1 MSPAT
6 FQAYRERR
14 DAFARD
20 LAAAR
25 RSSAGL
31 SNARLAIF
39 LLAAGAFLAA
49 VFLNAVIPALLAL
62 VAGIALFAWLVAKHD
77 CVARVERFAARMEAI
92 NADGLARMR
101 GEWNRL
107 PADGAAFL
115 EANHPFAGD
124 LDCFGPASLFQY
136 LNAAQTRFGRRR
148 LAGLLSGPPR
158 PRESIL
164 ADQALVRDL
173 APRLDFRQRLQAA
186 GADLHGRENPEPL
199 LAWAED
205 PSEPFDRPSLIRLLR
220 FLPAAS
226 ALVAFVV
233 GYLLHSPLG
242 IILPV
247 LLQLGVSGWSR
258 RRHGPVLSAIAE
270 RKADLEAYLELL
282 RLLESG
288 RLLPSDGEG
297 PGKEATAGPA
307 PGLADSERAGP
318 AAGARPSER
327 VGRLVSMADWMETR
341 RNPLVHFVV
350 DTAFLWDIQWLWAFR
365 RWKRGNGPRLRGWL
379 DAIARVEALSSLAIP
394 AFENPDWV
402 FPEIAEEGPLLQ
414 ARDMGHPLIPAG
426 RRVANDFALDR
437 PGEIR
442 IITGSNMS
450 GKSTLLRTVGVNLV
464 LAYAGAPVCASSFRC
479 VPLEIHTSM
488 RLRDDLEKRV
498 SSFYAELLRI
508 KGIVEAAKAGGRVL
522 FLVDEIFRGTNS
534 RDRHEGA
541 ETVLRRL
548 HDLGASGLV
557 STHDLELARLQE
569 MAPGHFRNAHF
580 QESYVD
586 GEIRFDFRL
595 REGVSKTTNAMHLI
609 RMAGL

>member
-1 MSPAT
+1 MPSTPH
-6 FQAYRERR
+6 QAYRERR
-14 DAFARD
+14 EAFARS
-20 LAAAR
+20 LAAAKR
-25 RSSAGL
+25 TSAAL
-31 SNARLAIF
+31 SNARLAVF
-39 LLAAGAFLAA
+39 LATAAAFLAA
-49 VFLNAVIPALLAL
+49 VFLNAAIPALLAL
-62 VAGIALFAWLVAKHD
+62 AAGMGVFIWLVVRHDRVAK
-77 CVARVERFAARMEAI
+77 AERHAARMEAI
-92 NADGLARMR
+92 NAEGLARME
-101 GEWNRL
+101 GEWSRL
-107 PADGAAFL
+107 PADGAAFH
-115 EANHPFAGD
+115 AADHPYAAD

-148 LAGLLSGPPR
+148 LAGLLAEPPR
-158 PRESIL
+158 PREAIL
-164 ADQALVRDL
+164 KDQALVRDL
-173 APRLDFRQRLQAA
+173 AARLDFRQRLQAA

-205 PSEPFDRPSLIRLLR
+205 PAEPFDRPALISLLR

-226 ALVAFVV
+226 VAVV
-233 GYLLHSPLG
+233 VVAGYLLHSPLG

-247 LLQLGVSGWSR
+247 LLHLGVSGWSR
-258 RRHGPVLSAIAE
+258 RRHGPVLSLIAE
-270 RKADLEAYLELL
+270 RKEDLAAYLELL
-282 RLLESG
+282 RLLESEM
-288 RLLPSDGEG
+288 LLPTSGSRTG
-297 PGKEATAGPA
+297 PGGEAI
-307 PGLADSERAGP
+307 ADSQSCL
-318 AAGARPSER
+318 AASER
-327 VGRLVSMADWMETR
+327 VGPSEKVRRLVSMAEWMETR

-365 RWKRGNGPRLRGWL
+365 RWKRENGPLLRGWL

-394 AFENPDWV
+394 AFENPAWV
-402 FPEIAEEGPLLQ
+402 FPEIAEGGPLLQ
-414 ARDMGHPLIPAG
+414 ARGLGHPLIHPD
-426 RRVANDFALDR
+426 RRVENDFGLDR

-450 GKSTLLRTVGVNLV
+450 GKSTLLRTVGINLV

-488 RLRDDLEKRV
+488 RLRDDLEKRI
-498 SSFYAELLRI
+498 SSFYAELLRV
-508 KGIVEAAKAGGRVL
+508 KGIVEAAKSGRRVL

-557 STHDLELARLQE
+557 STHDLELARLQQ
-569 MAPGHFRNAHF
+569 MAPDHFRNAHF

-595 REGVSKTTNAMHLI
+595 REGVSTTTNAMHLI